1 MKKSA
6 IFIVLALFFVA
17 FLIFNMLR
25 LDFNDLS
32 FATNNRIYISVIS
45 NILMI
50 AAMLFFAKL
59 MKKKKGK

>member
-1 MKKSA
+1 MKKSV

-17 FLIFNMLR
+17 FIIFNILR

-32 FATNNRIYISVIS
+32 FATNNVIYISVIS

-59 MKKKKGK
+59 MKKKKDK